1 MEATI
6 KQAEEERGR
15 ATESAKKL
23 YDEYRPLKE
32 EVDHMRTRLGL
43 RPLIELQDEDEK
55 LRPE

>member
-1 MEATI
+1 MSGGGGMGVR
-6 KQAEEERGR
+6 RG
-15 ATESAKKL
+15 EGV
-23 YDEYRPLKE
+23 KE